1 MRRCQLKRVLSM
13 VSMKCC
19 DLILAW
25 LFLYDSNSNISL
37 SLFLSNRINR
47 RCERLDPQ
55 SKLQGGIREKLPL
68 ILPIMC

>member
-13 VSMKCC
+13 VSITCC

-25 LFLYDSNSNISL
+25 LFLYDSNSNI
-37 SLFLSNRINR
+37 NRINR

-68 ILPIMC
+68 ILSIMC